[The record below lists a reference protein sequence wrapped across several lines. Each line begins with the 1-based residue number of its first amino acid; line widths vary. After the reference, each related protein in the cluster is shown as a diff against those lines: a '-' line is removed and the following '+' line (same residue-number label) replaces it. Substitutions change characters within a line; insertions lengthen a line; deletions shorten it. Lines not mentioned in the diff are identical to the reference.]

1 MILDKLSFK
10 TTLGKSLKN
19 TLRKFKKNELIND
32 LENYIDFLN
41 DNVDLLQNYNYR
53 IKSLQSILLKY
64 DKYYPSKEVYG
75 CFNDIL
81 GIRVIVDSYN
91 NINLDSELVRCVDMT
106 KGKSNDDGYRGYHIY
121 YRRSNYHYPIEIQFF
136 TNKDFKFNIWLHT
149 YVYKYK
155 DNDIGVK
162 LRKMYDSDKIN
173 DKKDFER
180 CLEYVLFNS
189 KRF

>member
-19 TLRKFKKNELIND
+19 TLRKFNKNELIND

-91 NINLDSELVRCVDMT
+91 NINFDSELVRCVDMT

>member
-1 MILDKLSFK
+1 
-10 TTLGKSLKN
+10 
-19 TLRKFKKNELIND
+19 
-32 LENYIDFLN
+32 
-41 DNVDLLQNYNYR
+41 
-53 IKSLQSILLKY
+53 
-64 DKYYPSKEVYG
+64 
-75 CFNDIL
+75 
-81 GIRVIVDSYN
+81 
-91 NINLDSELVRCVDMT
+91 MT

>member
-19 TLRKFKKNELIND
+19 TLRKFNKNELIND